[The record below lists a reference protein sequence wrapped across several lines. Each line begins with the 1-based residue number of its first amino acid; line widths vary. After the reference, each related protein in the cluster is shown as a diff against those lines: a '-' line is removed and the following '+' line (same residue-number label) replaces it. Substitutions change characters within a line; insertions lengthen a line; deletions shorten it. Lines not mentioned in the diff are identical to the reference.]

1 MKSIIVSTLALAV
14 IVQLVQGELI
24 KVTGFMEVDGG
35 IFKWTKVEIEAGT
48 TFRDLG
54 LKICSDL
61 KGKTSSPLVV
71 KKFYDMFSFWDLNEK
86 VEVEDFEDIDRVY
99 VKCN

>member
-24 KVTGFMEVDGG
+24 NVTGFMEVDGG
-35 IFKWTKVEIEAGT
+35 IFKWTKVQLEAGT

-54 LKICSDL
+54 LKICNDL
-61 KGKTSSPLVV
+61 NGETSSPLVV
-71 KKFYDMFSFWDLNEK
+71 KKLYDMPSFWDLNEK
-86 VEVEDFEDIDRVY
+86 IEVEDFEHIDRVY